1 MKNNVLKD
9 IYNYRQMISG
19 LVHRELRGRYK
30 GSVLGFLW
38 TFLNPLLQLLVYT
51 LLFGV
56 LLKSNIKDFYLFLF
70 VGLIPWIFIQNC
82 VAGGSNA
89 VVNQKSL
96 VTKIRFPREV
106 LPISYVTTA
115 FVNMLYCFV
124 IIFIVVSFNIGIH
137 SFNNGFISGPATEI
151 AANGVINNPY
161 SFWPY
166 FALPLLFIIQYVL
179 ALGLCFL
186 ASSITVY
193 FRDMEHILSVV
204 TMFWCYCTPIMYS
217 LDNILGDSMNK
228 YRWIFV
234 YLNPMTTIVEAYQ
247 SILYYGRWPDFS
259 TLWVGAAYAVFFL
272 LVGFGVFELLKKRFA
287 EEL

>member
-1 MKNNVLKD
+1 MKNNVFKD
-9 IYNYRQMISG
+9 IFDYRQMVFG

-56 LLKSNIKDFYLFLF
+56 LLKSNINDFYLYLF
-70 VGLIPWIFIQNC
+70 VGLIPWIFIQTSA
-82 VAGGSNA
+82 AGGSGA
-89 VVNQKSL
+89 VLNQKSL

-115 FVNMLYCFV
+115 FINMLYCFI
-124 IIFIVVSFNIGIH
+124 IIFVVVGINVTIH
-137 SFNNGFISGPATEI
+137 SVQAGFLAGPNIISGV
-151 AANGVINNPY
+151 NQQPY
-161 SFWPY
+161 NFLPFLS
-166 FALPLLFIIQYVL
+166 LPLLFIIEYVF

-186 ASSITVY
+186 TSSITVY
-193 FRDMEHILSVV
+193 FRDMEHILSIV

-217 LDNILGDSMNK
+217 LDNILAGDRQK
-228 YRWIFV
+228 YKWIFI
-234 YLNPMTTIVEAYQ
+234 YFNPMTSIVQ
-247 SILYYGRWPDFS
+247 GFQNVLYYGTWPDFS
-259 TLWVGAAYAVFFL
+259 TLWVGAVYAIVFL
-272 LVGFGVFELLKKRFA
+272 LIGFFTFEGLKKRFA